1 MIPGSG
7 SGSALTPIT
16 TNSFL
21 ACSVIAILAANQFAL
36 HLLGLS
42 GGNRESGDLDDD
54 LEALDTHQVYNFTE
68 AAESGATTPFHLPS
82 AGYPI
87 TLRASEPSRPVPS

>member
-1 MIPGSG
+1 
-7 SGSALTPIT
+7 
-16 TNSFL
+16 
-21 ACSVIAILAANQFAL
+21 VIAVRQEPPLRGWKEESRARCRVLAANQFAL